1 MAGRLHAAPHAAP
14 RRRAPLVRP
23 SKALRR
29 RSGEVWH
36 RARAIRR
43 RASIFVCSLFLA
55 CATAQVAVRSVWS
68 LAVWSLFGASS
79 DGAAAAAAAAARTSH
94 LVRVA
99 AAKGAREPRGAL
111 GAAVPAARRGQDR
124 KCQRGAASRA
134 GGARRLCGG
143 RRGME
148 RCALRLLVRDG
159 RGGGRGAARAARG
172 RCENARAAL
181 GRFPA
186 ALCAGPGLL
195 CGGKGAARGG
205 RRARRKEQRGRHRG
219 GRSKGAAAAR

>member
-55 CATAQVAVRSVWS
+55 CGTFLRKS
-68 LAVWSLFGASS
+68 LFVQFCLWSLFGASS

>member
-36 RARAIRR
+36 RARALRR
-43 RASIFVCSLFLA
+43 RASIFVLFLVPCLRN
-55 CATAQVAVRSVWS
+55 CASRCSFSLVSGSLESLWRVVRW
-68 LAVWSLFGASS
+68 
-79 DGAAAAAAAAARTSH
+79 RRRRRRRRRSH